1 MCFLP
6 CCVGAAVAAPV
17 AYYGAKKSVSQAISD
32 RDDSNWIKPEVDPVK
47 EEEERL
53 KSIERTKKGFKRRTA
68 AQSVQEKYRP
78 TQVKTL
84 K

>member
-1 MCFLP
+1 MTSRVFRYRLVRLAECN
-6 CCVGAAVAAPV
+6 CR
-17 AYYGAKKSVSQAISD
+17 KSISQSITDA
-32 RDDSNWIKPEVDPVK
+32 DDSNWIKPEVDPVK